1 MYTVASVNK
10 IMGGTLLQ
18 NAHAGNIDY
27 LLTDS
32 RRLTYAPTTLF
43 FAIKAP
49 RRNGHDFI
57 PELYE
62 KGVRS
67 FVVEEDVEVSR
78 FPQAGIIRVEHTV
91 SALQQLAAFHR
102 RQFSLNV
109 IGITGSNGKTIIKE
123 WLGRL
128 LEEDHNVVK
137 NPQSYNSQTGVP
149 LSVWQINTRHDTGIF
164 EAGIS
169 RVGEME
175 ALERIIQPGIGILTH
190 IGEAHDEG
198 FSSSKEK
205 IKEKLK
211 LFAHCHTII
220 FNTVNEEVTALMNEQ
235 AAAMDKKPF
244 LFSWGPHEEDVLFI
258 RNMETQNM
266 ETRITARYR
275 EQEMAISIPFT
286 DKPSVENAIHCW
298 CTLLHLGYEQK
309 IISERMAQLEHVAM
323 RLEQVG
329 GINGCILINDSYS
342 ADLSALQPALDH
354 LAQMDERLKKTLI
367 LSDILQSGRT
377 TEELMQQVRF
387 LLVQKK
393 INRFIGIGPGLKLHH
408 KIFEE
413 VHGLE
418 TSFYESTAAFRE
430 SFSEKNFYNEAILLK
445 GARVY
450 EFEQI
455 VRLLEEKVHDT
466 ILEIHLDRL
475 VHNLRVHQQMVRP
488 ETKLMVVVKAFSYG
502 SGSVEVAQVLQQQK
516 VDYLTVAYADEG
528 VELRKAGI
536 QLPIMVMNTG
546 EAAFDVITQYGLE
559 PEVYSPEMLRSFLSY
574 LKRNALQQYPV
585 HIKLDTGMHRLG
597 FSPAEMPELE
607 RLIGNNPLIKIKSA
621 FSHLAG
627 SENPALDEFTRQQ
640 FNLFTS
646 MVNTIKKHTAY
657 PFLTHIANS
666 AAILRHPWLQCDMVR
681 LGIGL
686 YGIEPQAGEHHG
698 LQEVCALK
706 TTIAQ
711 IKHLQPG
718 ETVGYNRAGKI
729 ERESVIATVRIGYA
743 DGYPRNLG
751 NGRGKMLVNGHTAPV
766 IGNVCMD
773 MTMLDITGIPN
784 VNTGDYVLIFGPG
797 LPVTEVAVWAQT
809 IPYELL
815 TGISQRVKR
824 VYYGQ

>member
-1 MYTVASVNK
+1 MYTVSSVNT
-10 IMGGTLLQ
+10 IVGGTLLPD
-18 NAHAGNIDY
+18 AYAGNIEY

-49 RRNGHDFI
+49 RRNGHDFM
-57 PELYE
+57 ESLYE
-62 KGVRS
+62 KGVRA
-67 FVVEEDVEVSR
+67 FVVEEDVDVNR
-78 FPQAGIIRVEHTV
+78 FPQAGIIRVNHTV
-91 SALQQLAAFHR
+91 TALQQLAAFHR
-102 RQFSLNV
+102 KQFKLDV
-109 IGITGSNGKTIIKE
+109 IGITGSNGKTITKE

-128 LEEDHNVVK
+128 LEEDRNVVK

-149 LSVWQINTRHDTGIF
+149 LSVWQIGPQHNLGIF

-169 RVGEME
+169 QPGEME
-175 ALERIIQPGIGILTH
+175 ALERIIQPNIGILTH

-198 FSSSKEK
+198 FSSPAEK
-205 IKEKLK
+205 IKEKIR
-211 LFAHCHTII
+211 LFVHCDTII
-220 FNTVNEEVTALMNEQ
+220 FNTINEEVVSLMIGQALAREH
-235 AAAMDKKPF
+235 KPF
-244 LFSWGPHEEDVLFI
+244 LFTWGYDESNTLFVKKI
-258 RNMETQNM
+258 NTSETG
-266 ETRITARYR
+266 TIVSARYR
-275 EQEMAISIPFT
+275 EQELEMRIPFT
-286 DKPSVENAIHCW
+286 DMPSLENAIHCW
-298 CTLLHLGYEQK
+298 CTLLHLGYEQET
-309 IISERMAQLEHVAM
+309 IAQRIGRLEHVAM
-323 RLEQVG
+323 RLEQVR
-329 GINGCILINDSYS
+329 GINGCLLINDSYS

-354 LAQMDERLKKTLI
+354 LTQLDPRLKKTLI
-367 LSDILQSGRT
+367 LSDILQSGRS
-377 TEELMQQVRF
+377 TEELLQQVRF
-387 LLVQKK
+387 LITQKK
-393 INRFIGIGPGLKLHH
+393 IDRFIGIGPELLAHRQL
-408 KIFEE
+408 FENIP
-413 VHGLE
+413 GLE
-418 TSFYESTAAFRE
+418 TSFYDSTAAFR
-430 SFSEKNFYNEAILLK
+430 KNFSGKDFRQEAILLK
-445 GARVY
+445 GARVF

-455 VRLLEEKVHDT
+455 VRLLEEKVHET

-475 VHNLRVHQQMVRP
+475 VHNLRVHQQMVRA

-528 VELRKAGI
+528 VELRRANI
-536 QLPIMVMNTG
+536 QLPIMVMNAG
-546 EAAFDVITQYGLE
+546 EEAFDVITQYALE
-559 PEVYSPEMLRSFLSY
+559 PEIYSTEMFRSFLSY

-597 FSPAEMPELE
+597 FSPGDMPELE
-607 RLIGNNPLIKIKSA
+607 RLLANNPLILVKSV

-627 SENPALDEFTRQQ
+627 SENPALDEFTREQ
-640 FNLFTS
+640 FTLFTS
-646 MVNTIKKHTAY
+646 MVETIKKHTGY

-686 YGIEPQAGEHHG
+686 YGIEPLANAHHG

-711 IKHLQPG
+711 IKQLKPG
-718 ETVGYNRAGKI
+718 DTVGYNRAGKI
-729 ERESVIATVRIGYA
+729 EKDSVIATVRIGYA
-743 DGYPRNLG
+743 DGYPRSLG

-784 VNTGDYVLIFGPG
+784 VKPGDYVLIFGPE
-797 LPVTEVAVWAQT
+797 LPVTEVAIWAQT

>member
-1 MYTVASVNK
+1 MYTVSSVSE
-10 IMGGTLLQ
+10 IVGGTLLL
-18 NAHAGNIDY
+18 NAHSGNIEY

-32 RRLTYAPTTLF
+32 RRLTYAATTLF

-57 PELYE
+57 ESLYE
-62 KGVRS
+62 KGVRG
-67 FVVEEDVEVSR
+67 FVVEEEVDISR

-91 SALQQLAAFHR
+91 TALQKLAAHHR
-102 RQFSLNV
+102 KQCSLEV
-109 IGITGSNGKTIIKE
+109 IGITGSNGKTITKE

-149 LSVWQINTRHDTGIF
+149 LSVWQMGKQHNIGIF

-169 RVGEME
+169 QLGEME
-175 ALERIIQPGIGILTH
+175 ALEKIIQPNIGILTH

-198 FSSSKEK
+198 FTSSAEK

-211 LFAHCHTII
+211 LFVHCNTII
-220 FNTVNEEVTALMNEQ
+220 FNTVNEEVVTLMNEQ
-235 AAAMDKKPF
+235 AAAMENKPV
-244 LFSWGPHEEDVLFI
+244 LFSWGPHEGNTLFI
-258 RNMETQNM
+258 KNISTNITETLV
-266 ETRITARYR
+266 AGRYR
-275 EQEMAISIPFT
+275 EQEVEMTIPFT
-286 DKPSVENAIHCW
+286 DMPSVENAIHCW
-298 CTLLHLGYEQK
+298 CTMLHLGYENNV
-309 IISERMAQLEHVAM
+309 IATRIGQLEHMAM
-323 RLEQVG
+323 RLEQVR

-354 LAQMDERLKKTLI
+354 LVQLDQRLKKTLI

-393 INRFIGIGPGLKLHH
+393 INRFIGIGPELMVQHRLFEDIPGLQ
-408 KIFEE
+408 
-413 VHGLE
+413 
-418 TSFYESTAAFRE
+418 TSFYGSTADFRKA
-430 SFSEKNFYNEAILLK
+430 FSEKDFKNEAILLK
-445 GARVY
+445 GARVF
-450 EFEQI
+450 EFEQ
-455 VRLLEEKVHDT
+455 VARLLEEKVHET

-475 VHNLRVHQQMVRP
+475 VHNLRVHQQMIQP
-488 ETKLMVVVKAFSYG
+488 TTKLMVVVKAFSYG
-502 SGSVEVAQVLQQQK
+502 SGSVEVAQILQQQK
-516 VDYLTVAYADEG
+516 CDYLTVAYADEG

-536 QLPIMVMNTG
+536 QLPIMVMNAG
-546 EAAFDVITQYGLE
+546 EEAFDVITQYALE
-559 PEVYSPEMLRSFLSY
+559 PEVYSPEMLRLFLSY

-597 FSPAEMPELE
+597 FSPADMPELE
-607 RLIGNNPLIKIKSA
+607 KLIINNPLILVKSV

-627 SENPALDEFTRQQ
+627 SENPALDDFTREQ
-640 FNLFTS
+640 FDLFTS
-646 MVNTIKKHTAY
+646 MVEIIKKHTGY
-657 PFLTHIANS
+657 QFLTHIANS
-666 AAILRHPWLQCDMVR
+666 AAILRHPWLQGDMVR

-686 YGIEPQAGEHHG
+686 YGIEPEANASHG

-711 IKHLQPG
+711 IKHLEPG
-718 ETVGYNRAGKI
+718 DTVGYNRAGKI
-729 ERESVIATVRIGYA
+729 EKNSVIATVRIGYA

-784 VNTGDYVLIFGPG
+784 VKPGDYVLIFGSE
-797 LPVTEVAVWAQT
+797 LPVAEVAVWAQT